1 MMRQVCLMV
10 PDAWRRVK
18 VLVGM
23 EGAGM
28 YDTQW
33 QMSNRCRKCHGQGTC
48 LCASCGGLG
57 ARGPQKGRRQ
67 SISRI
72 ISK

>member
-1 MMRQVCLMV
+1 M
-10 PDAWRRVK
+10 
-18 VLVGM
+18 LVGM

-48 LCASCGGLG
+48 LCPTCGGLG
-57 ARGPQKGRRQ
+57 ARGPQKGRRV
-67 SISRI
+67 SVGRI
-72 ISK
+72 MSK